1 MKKTVAIFLLAVL
14 MITVALSAQAADN
27 NPLTFDSAKAVAKW
41 TLSANALGETY
52 YDATAGV
59 NGTGAIKLDGSVLSG
74 VKVLKLQA
82 SVTIPMG
89 SNVTISFSTKS
100 NTALGEGLLGGGKR
114 VVVRLASNDNTRT
127 SFANNGDNTWVETSV
142 RYVGTEA
149 GKRDSSKNNV
159 DKDYDTI
166 EIVTFNLVAGDII
179 YIDNISIT
187 DDNGKS
193 YLNAS
198 MLDTETT
205 LPETTLPE
213 TTLPETTLPETTTPA
228 TQPTTQAAT
237 QAPAQSEQG
246 GATAPDNGDAVL
258 SLVLLGAVIVP
269 TAIVA
274 TRKTR
279 RVK

>member
-1 MKKTVAIFLLAVL
+1 MKKL
-14 MITVALSAQAADN
+14 VALLLFAILMVAAVIPASAADN
-27 NPLTFDSAKAVAKW
+27 NPLTFDSAASVAKW
-41 TLSANALGETY
+41 SLGADALDESY

-100 NTALGEGLLGGGKR
+100 NTALSEGLLGGGKR
-114 VVVRLASNDNTRT
+114 VVVRLLSNDNTRT
-127 SFANNGDNTWVETSV
+127 SLANNGDNTWVETSV

-149 GKRDSSKNNV
+149 GKRDSKKNNV
-159 DKDYDTI
+159 DQDYDTI
-166 EIVTFNLVAGDII
+166 EIVTFNLVAGDIV

-198 MLDTETT
+198 MLDTEAPVQTQ
-205 LPETTLPE
+205 
-213 TTLPETTLPETTTPA
+213 PA
-228 TQPTTQAAT
+228 TT
-237 QAPAQSEQG
+237 QAPAQSETDNT
-246 GATAPDNGDAVL
+246 TAPDNGDTIL
-258 SLVLLGAVIVP
+258 SLALLGMAIVP
-269 TAIVA
+269 TVIIV
-274 TRKTR
+274 TRKSRHT
-279 RVK
+279 K